1 MEFSFDSLLNARPLD
16 VHVWSNYS
24 EVNLFVNHIYDE
36 LSSLDGHE
44 KVNKKL
50 LKVLLLDLYVCWS
63 TDPNLKVMFSRD
75 NMLTKQSLG
84 IMNYT

>member
-16 VHVWSNYS
+16 VHVWSDYS

-63 TDPNLKVMFSRD
+63 TDPNPRLCLVGII
-75 NMLTKQSLG
+75 MLMQSLG